1 MTSIYTQ
8 EEKSYWYNYIFDVM
22 AKTSKCSFSIGV
34 NPPRQSLKKIEK
46 ATRFVWD
53 LLREI
58 EALEEENKALKISQS
73 F

>member
-22 AKTSKCSFSIGV
+22 DKTSKGSFSIGV
-34 NPPRQSLKKIEK
+34 NPPRKKLKKREK

-58 EALEEENKALKISQS
+58 EVLEEENKALKISQS

>member
-34 NPPRQSLKKIEK
+34 NPQDR
-46 ATRFVWD
+46 T
-53 LLREI
+53 
-58 EALEEENKALKISQS
+58 
-73 F
+73 

>member
-1 MTSIYTQ
+1 
-8 EEKSYWYNYIFDVM
+8 M
-22 AKTSKCSFSIGV
+22 AKTSKGTFSIGV
-34 NPPRQSLKKIEK
+34 NPPRKKLKKREK

>member
-22 AKTSKCSFSIGV
+22 AKTSKGSFSIGI
-34 NPPRQSLKKIEK
+34 NPPRQSLKKREK

-53 LLREI
+53 LLREN

>member
-1 MTSIYTQ
+1 
-8 EEKSYWYNYIFDVM
+8 M
-22 AKTSKCSFSIGV
+22 AKTSKDSFSIGV
-34 NPPRQSLKKIEK
+34 NPPRQSLKKREK

-58 EALEEENKALKISQS
+58 ETLEEENKALKISQS

>member
-1 MTSIYTQ
+1 MTSKYTQ

-34 NPPRQSLKKIEK
+34 NPPRQSLKKGEK

-53 LLREI
+53 LLREN
-58 EALEEENKALKISQS
+58 EALEE
-73 F
+73 

>member
-22 AKTSKCSFSIGV
+22 SKTSKGSFSIGV
-34 NPPRQSLKKIEK
+34 NPPRKKLKKREK

-53 LLREI
+53 LLREN